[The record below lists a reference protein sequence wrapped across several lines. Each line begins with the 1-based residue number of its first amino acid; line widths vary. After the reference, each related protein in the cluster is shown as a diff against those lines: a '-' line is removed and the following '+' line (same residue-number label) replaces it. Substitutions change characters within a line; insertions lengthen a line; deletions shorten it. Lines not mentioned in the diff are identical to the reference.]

1 MKRGGYDCIHD
12 IEMTGHHTGCDAAE
26 VGVAHGDEARF
37 CFNERDHI
45 EVVPLVNSVSQLK
58 GMVPKPS
65 RVLSVDDMDAA
76 VAEGAG
82 R

>member
-1 MKRGGYDCIHD
+1 MKLDFVI
-12 IEMTGHHTGCDAAE
+12 
-26 VGVAHGDEARF
+26 
-37 CFNERDHI
+37 NERDHI